1 MKVRIFAMMLA
12 LALLCGA
19 LAGCS
24 SKQEAAE
31 SPIESSAP
39 AEAEVSSAEEA
50 ETPSIEDAGTI
61 EEAAPDQQPDQQDE
75 EPAVVEDEEFDVLK
89 ILEDVDTSAC
99 PIQFPLP
106 EKETLTVWM
115 SVPDRL
121 MQDMEGGM
129 EAHSSFLAF
138 ENATNVHIDWTQVTS
153 TLAATQFNLMCVSG
167 EYTDMIINAS
177 SMYTTGMDAAVDD
190 EVYLPLND
198 YLEEYAP
205 RYWKIVNAD
214 QDIYNSVIT
223 DNGNF
228 VQMVGFTDKLAETE
242 NGLVIRSD
250 FLDAVGME
258 APVTY
263 DDYYDV
269 LTAFKTELE
278 LEQPIFIP
286 ASVAITGEYLVG
298 GYGVAG
304 KLYSMPMSSDPWYQV
319 DGQIRYG
326 AVQDEYLEFITMMN
340 KWYSEGLFDKD
351 FVSNNSRDSNTDL
364 ACGDE
369 IGIFF
374 LEGMGINSL
383 ESTAKD
389 NPNWAIEAITDP
401 VKEEGDIVHFN
412 TESSWVSGGG
422 VVLTTGCTNPEL
434 CVAWLDYWFSY
445 DGQLAANYGIEGESY
460 EFNEDGEPR
469 YTELAL
475 TGNNRQV
482 KYTNSNIPTVTYR
495 DAVKYT
501 YSEFRQNAPAI
512 WGSNRDSAYSLPTN
526 MSLTQE
532 ENEEYARIISD
543 IHTYAE
549 ENIIKFVIGEIPLTQ
564 FEEFK
569 DQIYSMNLDRC
580 IEIYQTALDRYYGR

>member
-1 MKVRIFAMMLA
+1 MKLRIFSLMLV

-19 LAGCS
+19 LTGCG
-24 SKQEAAE
+24 SKQETAETAE
-31 SPIESSAP
+31 SAAPADESPAVSEEVAPAQDAATADDADDSPEPADEQEEEP
-39 AEAEVSSAEEA
+39 AEA
-50 ETPSIEDAGTI
+50 DG
-61 EEAAPDQQPDQQDE
+61 
-75 EPAVVEDEEFDVLK
+75 EFDVLK
-89 ILEDVDTSAC
+89 ILENVDTSAN
-99 PIQFPLP
+99 PIQFPLA
-106 EKETLTVWM
+106 EEETLTVWM

-138 ENATNVHIDWTQVTS
+138 EDATNVHIDWTQVTS

-205 RYWKIVNAD
+205 RYWKIINSD
-214 QDIYNSVIT
+214 EDIYNSVIT

-242 NGLVIRSD
+242 NGFVVRSD
-250 FLDAVGME
+250 FLEAVGMD

-263 DDYYDV
+263 DDYHEV
-269 LTAFKTELE
+269 LTAFKTELDI
-278 LEQPIFIP
+278 EQPIYIP
-286 ASVAITGEYLVG
+286 ASVALTGEYLVG
-298 GYGVAG
+298 GYGIAG

-319 DGQIRYG
+319 DGEIRYG
-326 AVQDEYLEFITMMN
+326 VVQDEYLEFLTMMN
-340 KWYSEGLFDKD
+340 QWYSEGLFDRD
-351 FVSNNSRDSNTDL
+351 FVSNNSRDSDTDV
-364 ACGDE
+364 ACTDE
-369 IGIFF
+369 VGIFF

-389 NPNWAIEAITDP
+389 NPNWAIEPITDP

-422 VVLTTGCTNPEL
+422 VVLTTGCENPEL
-434 CVAWLDYWFSY
+434 CVAWLDYWFSEE
-445 DGQLAANYGIEGESY
+445 GQLAANYGVEGESY
-460 EFNEDGEPR
+460 EFDENGDPR

-482 KYTNSNIPTVTYR
+482 KYTNSNIPTVNYR

-501 YSEFRQNAPAI
+501 YSEFRQNAPSI

-526 MSLTQE
+526 LSLTQE

-549 ENIIKFVIGEIPLTQ
+549 ENIIKFVIGEIPLSQ
-564 FEEFK
+564 FDEFRS
-569 DQIYSMNLDRC
+569 QILSMDLERC